1 MDSIWGALRFLQL
14 GVQSNW
20 FGLACPAHCGPPT
33 FGALLAAFFAG
44 VLSVIVLGLA
54 FGLRLVGFFWLP
66 SVHPSEPQPAGLARL
81 ARYLHEPANNPRPRR
96 R

>member
-1 MDSIWGALRFLQL
+1 MDSFWGALRFLQL

-20 FGLACPAHCGPPT
+20 FGLACPSHCGSPSV
-33 FGALLAAFFAG
+33 GALLASYFGG
-44 VLSVIVLGLA
+44 VLTVIVLGLA

-66 SVHPSEPQPAGLARL
+66 LAQSPEPQPAGLARL
-81 ARYLHEPANNPRPRR
+81 ARYLHEPSNNTRQRR